1 MYNILV
7 VEDDLNLT
15 LGIEYALNN
24 EGYAVHT
31 ANTLKLASQ
40 LTKDNKYDLIL
51 LDVMLPDGQGYELCK
66 EVRNTS
72 DVGIIFLT
80 ACDNEVNVVMGLDI
94 GGDDY
99 ITKPFRIRELL
110 SRINAVIRRKSS
122 NTKSVSTEIISDSIT
137 VFISENKVTYKDNP
151 LYLTP
156 IEYKLLIT
164 FLHHP
169 KQILTRQQLFEQIWD
184 IDGDFIDD
192 NTLSVYIKRLRE
204 KIEPNDTNKFI
215 KTIRGKGYC
224 WNMEVRRC

>member
-204 KIEPNDTNKFI
+204 KIESNDMNKFI
-215 KTIRGKGYC
+215 KTIRGKGYY
-224 WNMEVRRC
+224 WDMEVRRC